1 MNLYTIPEDKLLD
14 FPEDQLV
21 ALAAY
26 NLMVL
31 DIDSIKIKK
40 STPEHIDKQYQML
53 IERATT

>member
-31 DIDSIKIKK
+31 DIDSIKK
-40 STPEHIDKQYQML
+40 SAPEHIEMQYQML
-53 IERATT
+53 VKRATT